1 MSLVKSLFVVTV
13 AIISLGLVPLNIQAQ
28 YSGTL
33 YSPYK
38 DPNESRSRCLN
49 FQTGLKNS
57 SRESCDLQYGVLGIN
72 NDFDWLQLA
81 MGQEV
86 RTVIKDLGQHDWND
100 QFDVPAI
107 AALPK
112 LQLGEKRSI
121 KIDVSGA
128 DGANGAPGV
137 NASRVDP
144 GSGVIQAK
152 EIQLDSRNPPPVMWE
167 PAPPRPKQD
176 GKPKVDPAFVKA
188 VVGHMYVVHVVD
200 EVSDYYA
207 LFRVDTLENRTCTV
221 SWKLIPPPQK

>member
-1 MSLVKSLFVVTV
+1 MKSGKSLLIMTA
-13 AIISLGLVPLNIQAQ
+13 AILFLGLVPSNLKAQ
-28 YSGTL
+28 YSATL

-38 DPNESRSRCLN
+38 HPNESRTLCLN
-49 FQTGLKNS
+49 FQTGLRPS
-57 SRESCDLQYGVLGIN
+57 ARESCGLQYGLLGIN
-72 NDFDWLQLA
+72 NDFDWLQTG
-81 MGQEV
+81 MGQGV
-86 RTVIKDLGQHDWND
+86 RTVIKDLGKYDWND
-100 QFDVPAI
+100 RVDVPAI

-112 LQLGEKRSI
+112 LQPGEKRTVN
-121 KIDVSGA
+121 IDVSGA
-128 DGANGAPGV
+128 DGANGAHGA

-152 EIQLDSRNPPPVMWE
+152 EIQLDSRTPRPVLFE

-207 LFRVDTLENRTCTV
+207 LFRVDALENGACTV